1 MSEERLER
9 MENHIVQLIQMV
21 AQNNEEVS
29 ELRQTAQGIELKFEA
44 ESKLDKQ
51 RHLELLGRNAKIDSD
66 IDFLR
71 NKVSQHDMDIHWIKN
86 NTK

>member
-21 AQNNEEVS
+21 TQNNKEVS
-29 ELRQTAQGIELKFEA
+29 ELRQTVQGLEQKFEA
-44 ESKLDKQ
+44 ESELDKQ
-51 RHLELLGRNAKIDSD
+51 RHIELLGRNAKIDSD

-71 NKVSQHDMDIHWIKN
+71 NKVSQQDMELHWIKN
-86 NTK
+86 K

>member
-21 AQNNEEVS
+21 AQNNKEVS
-29 ELRQTAQGIELKFEA
+29 ELRQTVQGLEQKIEA
-44 ESKLDKQ
+44 ESELDKQ
-51 RHLELLGRNAKIDSD
+51 RHIELLGRNAKIDSD

-71 NKVSQHDMDIHWIKN
+71 NKVSQQDMELHWIKN
-86 NTK
+86 K

>member
-21 AQNNEEVS
+21 AQNNKEVS
-29 ELRQTAQGIELKFEA
+29 ELRQTVQGLEHKFEA
-44 ESKLDKQ
+44 ESELDKQ
-51 RHLELLGRNAKIDSD
+51 RHIELLGRNAKIDSD

-71 NKVSQHDMDIHWIKN
+71 NKVSQQDMELHWIKN
-86 NTK
+86 K